1 MGPYPRLLEPAVI
14 GNLRLPN
21 RMIMGGMHTRL
32 DTLDRPAERVAAFFV
47 RRARGGAGLMVTN
60 GISPN
65 WAGRMDHDSAV
76 LDRSSNLDEHRT
88 VTDAVHGA
96 GGRIALQLLHAGR
109 YGKHDQ
115 CVGPTDVPARINK
128 FAPHRL
134 TTEQVWETV
143 ADFAAAAGLAKQ
155 AGFDGVEIMAGEGY
169 LINEFLAERT
179 NTRNDEFGGTFENR
193 TRLARE
199 IVSAIRSTV
208 GPGFPIIWR
217 ISAIDLVDG
226 GFTAAETV
234 SMAQAVEAA
243 GVDALDVGIGWHEAT
258 IPTIA
263 AAVPRAAWSFASR
276 RLKRAV
282 SIPVIGAIRV
292 NTPEVA
298 ESLLED
304 GDADL
309 VLMARPFLADPDFP
323 LKVQQNRTDEINTC
337 IACNQACL
345 DRMFSEL
352 PVSCLVNPFA
362 GRELELVSGPAEQR
376 KKIAIV
382 GAGPAGLAYAVT
394 AAERGHEVVL
404 IEQADRIGGQIN
416 YAVAVPGKSEFN
428 ELLRYFRTRLANLGV
443 EVRLHTRATPQLLV
457 SAGYDQIVIATGVQP
472 RIPDIPGIDH
482 PIVRTYGEVLSG
494 RVTVGDRVAIIGAGG
509 IGFDVAE
516 FLVGDAAESLQ
527 PDAFYRAWGI
537 DPEHQTPGGLVQAKR
552 PEQRRQV
559 TLFQRTNKRLGT
571 RLGKTTGWI
580 LKSKLSKAG
589 VQMVPGATYDHID
602 ELGLHYFADDEAR
615 CAAVD
620 TVVICAGQDSDRTLY
635 DELLASGLKADLIG
649 GAHVAAELDAAG
661 AIEEATRHALVV

>member
-1 MGPYPRLLEPAVI
+1 MGQYPRLLEPAII
-14 GNLRLPN
+14 GNLHLPN

-32 DTLDRPAERVAAFFV
+32 DTLDRPTERVAAFFV

-65 WAGRMDHDSAV
+65 SAGRMDHDSAI
-76 LDRSSNLDEHRT
+76 LDRASNLDEYRAI
-88 VTDAVHGA
+88 TDAVHDA
-96 GGRIALQLLHAGR
+96 GGRIAVQLLHAGR
-109 YGKHDQ
+109 YGKHDR
-115 CVGPTDVPARINK
+115 CVGPSDVPARINK
-128 FAPHRL
+128 FVPRRL
-134 TTEQVWETV
+134 CTDEVWETI
-143 ADFAAAAGLAKQ
+143 ADFAAAAELAKQ

-179 NTRNDEFGGTFENR
+179 NTRDDEFGGSFENR

-199 IVSAIRSTV
+199 IVHAIRSGV
-208 GPGFPIIWR
+208 GAGFPIIWR

-226 GFTAAETV
+226 GFTGAETV

-263 AAVPRAAWSFASR
+263 AAVPRAAWAFASR

-298 ESLLED
+298 ERLLAD
-304 GDADL
+304 GHADL

-323 LKVQQNRTDEINTC
+323 LKVQQHRTDEINTC

-345 DRMFSEL
+345 DRMFNEQ

-362 GRELELVSGPAEQR
+362 GRELELVSRPAER
-376 KKIAIV
+376 PKKIAVI
-382 GAGPAGLAYAVT
+382 GAGPAGLAYSVT

-404 IEQADRIGGQIN
+404 FEQGDHIGGQIN
-416 YAVAVPGKSEFN
+416 YTVAVPGKSEFN
-428 ELLRYFRTRLANLGV
+428 ELLRYFRTRLARLGV
-443 EVRLHTRATPQLLV
+443 DVRLHTCATLQALT
-457 SAGYDQIVIATGVQP
+457 SAGYDQIVVASGVRP

-482 PIVRTYGEVLSG
+482 PMVRSYGEVLSG
-494 RVTVGDRVAIIGAGG
+494 QATVGDRVAIIGAGG

-527 PDAFYRAWGI
+527 PDAFYSAWGV
-537 DPEHQTPGGLVQAKR
+537 DPEHETPGGLVQAKR
-552 PEQRRQV
+552 PDPRRQV
-559 TLFQRTNKRLGT
+559 TLFQRTNERLGT

-580 LKSKLSKAG
+580 LKSKLNKAG
-589 VQMVPGATYDHID
+589 VQMVSGATYDHID
-602 ELGLHYFADDEAR
+602 DAGLHYAVGDEFR

-620 TVVICAGQDSDRTLY
+620 TVVICAGQESARTLY
-635 DELLASGLKADLIG
+635 DELRSAGLKPDLIG
-649 GAHVAAELDAAG
+649 GAHVSAELDAAS